1 MSSHNRYVLMA
12 DDDKDDIALM
22 EEAFE
27 RKKINEKLVAVRN
40 GNDLLHYLSSI
51 TDTAS
56 WPQLILLDLNMPDK
70 NGKETLMAIKQ
81 NLSLK
86 SIPVVIFS
94 TSGEDSQIKE
104 CYALGANSYIVK
116 PAGFEKLL
124 STVETIHS
132 YWCKTVSVAF

>member
-1 MSSHNRYVLMA
+1 MA

-40 GNDLLHYLSSI
+40 GNDLLHYLYSI
-51 TDTAS
+51 TDRTD

-70 NGKETLMAIKQ
+70 NGMEALMAIKQ
-81 NLSLK
+81 DSTLK

-94 TSGEDSQIKE
+94 TSDNDNQIKE
-104 CYALGANSYIVK
+104 CYDLGANSYIVK
-116 PAGFEKLL
+116 PVGFDRLL

-132 YWCKTVSVAF
+132 YWCRTVSVAF